1 MRKNTFFYLVLS
13 IFFYCSS
20 GLAETPWGWFTLFPK
35 QRLVPSFTAN
45 PTAHQFSAGEILK
58 NRNVSTSMGGIFSL
72 VDVHSGWFSAQLS
85 VGSSVYAYLDP
96 PSSVNLVTTDF
107 YVDFVMIDIP
117 LTERLTIRVAPGHTS
132 HHLSDN
138 AYEASGL
145 EKSLN
150 YVRDYWDVFTIYRS
164 EELRGFLY
172 GGAFYNY
179 TYQIGREINKPWLF
193 EFGAEFFQT
202 PIATG
207 IVAYCGFDIK
217 LREESNYATTQNY
230 QLGIKFLND
239 NSYDVRL
246 ALDFRTGIDERGQYV
261 RNRERWV
268 MVAAYIDI

>member
-1 MRKNTFFYLVLS
+1 
-13 IFFYCSS
+13 
-20 GLAETPWGWFTLFPK
+20 
-35 QRLVPSFTAN
+35 
-45 PTAHQFSAGEILK
+45 
-58 NRNVSTSMGGIFSL
+58 MGGIFSL
-72 VDVHSGWFSAQLS
+72 VDVHWGWFSAQLS
-85 VGSSVYAYLDP
+85 VGSSVYAYLNP
-96 PSSVNLVTTDF
+96 PAPVNLVTTDF

-117 LTERLTIRVAPGHTS
+117 LTEKLTLRVAPGHTS

-138 AYEASGL
+138 AYDLSGL

-150 YVRDYWDVFTIYRS
+150 YVRDYWNVFAIYRS

-193 EFGAEFFQT
+193 EVGTELFQT
-202 PIATG
+202 PIASG
-207 IVAYCGFDIK
+207 IVAYCGFDVK

-230 QLGIKFLND
+230 QLGVKFLND
-239 NSYDVRL
+239 DGYAVRL